1 MGKRRPSGDGMVR
14 RRDDGRWEGRIVVG
28 HKANGDPI
36 FRHVYAKTQKALTE
50 KLHQSIECYQ
60 DVELTEDSRITLG
73 EWLDR
78 WLAEYKDG
86 TIRPGTLEG
95 YRNYIEN
102 YIKPQLGGKQVSLIT
117 TQDVQRMY
125 RRLKSGGRVREDA
138 EGSKR
143 LSDSTVRHIHTMLH
157 GAMKA
162 AMQAHIIPK
171 NPTENATAPK
181 SNYKPMQVLS
191 EQELDTFLQ
200 AVQKDDIWRDFF
212 YTELMTGL
220 RRGELLALQWDDLD
234 FGTGILTISKQVS
247 LVRGKIVMSVPKTK
261 SSIRKLVLPPAV
273 VQVLREYRESVHSR
287 WMFPSPVLED
297 MPLNPGSVYDRLQL
311 ILEHAN
317 CKQVRFHDLRH
328 TFATL
333 ALQNGMDVK
342 TLSAML
348 GHVSAATTLDIYT
361 HATSDMQH
369 AAARKIDCGIGKAE
383 LPDEPAPQANMPAIV
398 DFQPYMGKV
407 RKPGTGCI
415 SQINDHLFE
424 GRYSPTWID
433 GKKHARNVYAHTRE
447 ECEEKLKV
455 LIAEMKA
462 ELAELKRQKGDRH

>member
-14 RRDDGRWEGRIVVG
+14 KRDDGRWEGRIVVG

-60 DVELTEDSRITLG
+60 DVELTEDSRMTLG

-86 TIRPGTLEG
+86 TIRSGTLEG

-125 RRLKSGGRVREDA
+125 RRLKNGGRVREDA

-162 AMQAHIIPK
+162 AVQAHIIPK
-171 NPTENATAPK
+171 NPTENATVPK
-181 SNYKPMQVLS
+181 SNYKPMQVLN

-220 RRGELLALQWDDLD
+220 RRGEICALMWRDFDAKAGTLGISRTLHSKGQGIYALGDTKTSQGNRTIILPESVAALLRARDELQRFLIQAQAEGYYELFLLDLATGLRRGELLALQWDDLD
-234 FGTGILTISKQVS
+234 FETGVLTISKQVS

-273 VQVLREYRESVHSR
+273 VQESV
-287 WMFPSPVLED
+287 M
-297 MPLNPGSVYDRLQL
+297 
-311 ILEHAN
+311 
-317 CKQVRFHDLRH
+317 
-328 TFATL
+328 
-333 ALQNGMDVK
+333 
-342 TLSAML
+342 
-348 GHVSAATTLDIYT
+348 
-361 HATSDMQH
+361 
-369 AAARKIDCGIGKAE
+369 
-383 LPDEPAPQANMPAIV
+383 
-398 DFQPYMGKV
+398 
-407 RKPGTGCI
+407 
-415 SQINDHLFE
+415 
-424 GRYSPTWID
+424 
-433 GKKHARNVYAHTRE
+433 
-447 ECEEKLKV
+447 
-455 LIAEMKA
+455 
-462 ELAELKRQKGDRH
+462 